1 MAGPLSLLSPSPELF
16 LQVDLQGMAI
26 MEPLAKRCLY
36 HRADVNS
43 AGQRVTVPG
52 FLIITG

>member
-16 LQVDLQGMAI
+16 LQVDLQWMAI

-43 AGQRVTVPG
+43 GGQRVTVPG